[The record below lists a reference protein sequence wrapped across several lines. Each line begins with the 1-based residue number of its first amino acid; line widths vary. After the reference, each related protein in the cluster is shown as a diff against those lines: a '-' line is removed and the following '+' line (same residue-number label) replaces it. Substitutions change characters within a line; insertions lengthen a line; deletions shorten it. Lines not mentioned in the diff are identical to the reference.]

1 MSLQEQKDMYQ
12 EFIIESQKKLKQAHS
27 EEEAQQI
34 KAEIENAN
42 RAIEYISKKIAS

>member
-12 EFIIESQKKLKQAHS
+12 EFISENEKKLALVQS
-27 EEEAQQI
+27 EEEAQ
-34 KAEIENAN
+34 KLKLEIENAN